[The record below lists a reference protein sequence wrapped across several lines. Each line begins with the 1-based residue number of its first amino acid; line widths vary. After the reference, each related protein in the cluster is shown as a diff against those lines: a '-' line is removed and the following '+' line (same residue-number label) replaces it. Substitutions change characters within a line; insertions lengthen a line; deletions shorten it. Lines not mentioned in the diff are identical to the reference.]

1 MENLHNTWEFLRLF
15 TIFFAEKF
23 PQKNPQLP
31 ATLSIGVYHSIKF
44 SRLALRNGTLSK
56 LPKKELNFRD
66 RPGCRERHVQRKLNN
81 PLFSAD
87 DREQTPQDLT
97 QAQRKDNE
105 ELGRFMK
112 EVRELV
118 QEISGLGAKVESDVI
133 LKLKSKTDRYYEQCV
148 GLPGNQHEVK
158 QALNRLV
165 DVMMS
170 AIRKEAEQDA
180 TAMAELERESV
191 AREMHYSLLEYPLTG
206 DLLRQDSPID
216 PTELIPTLLSEP
228 AETLRPILT
237 LFATDQLKIIRD
249 EARKLIE
256 ERKNEGLD
264 LSNAETRLVEIESY
278 LNAHPEKPAV
288 N

>member
-1 MENLHNTWEFLRLF
+1 MGCSTQSNS
-15 TIFFAEKF
+15 
-23 PQKNPQLP
+23 Q
-31 ATLSIGVYHSIKF
+31 G
-44 SRLALRNGTLSK
+44 SRFRNGILSK
-56 LPKKELNFRD
+56 LPKNELNFRD

-81 PLFSAD
+81 PLFPAD

-118 QEISGLGAKVESDVI
+118 QEISSLGSKVESDVI

-191 AREMHYSLLEYPLTG
+191 ARAMHYSLLEYPLTG

-216 PTELIPTLLSEP
+216 ATELIPTLLSEP

-237 LFATDQLKIIRD
+237 LFATGQLKIIRD

-278 LNAHPEKPAV
+278 LNAHSEKPAV